1 MIFDCPLSCLGQ
13 WWIKRK
19 KKMKIEVPAQVT
31 GSCFAK
37 SLIVFGPLLYTIHK
51 DWITL
56 EILLF
61 VPGLNVYI
69 DFVGSTGRVFWQ
81 HRWNCWRHRRSLRS
95 PYFKVCHYSKL
106 KFWTFVLWI
115 RIDAVLR
122 KKKVGGSRLSAR
134 DSAKWSRTNAIL
146 DHLQHCCWE
155 CLFRE
160 CKLPQLCHQAQ
171 HRLPSTLSYLLPQKS

>member
-1 MIFDCPLSCLGQ
+1 
-13 WWIKRK
+13 
-19 KKMKIEVPAQVT
+19 MKIEVPAQVT

-37 SLIVFGPLLYTIHK
+37 SLTVFEQLLYTIDK

-61 VPGLNVYI
+61 VPALNVYI
-69 DFVGSTGRVFWQ
+69 DFVGFTGRVFWQ

-106 KFWTFVLWI
+106 TFWMFVLWI

-134 DSAKWSRTNAIL
+134 DSAKWSKTNAIL
-146 DHLQHCCWE
+146 DHLRHCCWE

-160 CKLPQLCHQAQ
+160 FKLPQLCHQAQ
-171 HRLPSTLSYLLPQKS
+171 HRLPSTLSYLLPQNS